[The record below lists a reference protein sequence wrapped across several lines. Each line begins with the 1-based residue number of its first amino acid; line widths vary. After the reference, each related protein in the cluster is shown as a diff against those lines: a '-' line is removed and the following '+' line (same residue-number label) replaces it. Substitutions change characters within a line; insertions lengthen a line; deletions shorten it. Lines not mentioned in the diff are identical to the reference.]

1 MSNWFDV
8 DKAGL
13 KKIQSEKDK
22 FFILQELI
30 SNAFDEEITFCN
42 IDLQKL
48 DDSNSRTYQLTVEDD
63 SPDGFKDLSHSYTL
77 FADSYKKGNVKQ
89 RGRFNIGEKFALS
102 MFDYASITSTKG
114 NVTFDKTGRSKKRT
128 SRNKGTIFLGMLK
141 LTKEEYE
148 SIISKVKDIIVPNGV
163 NLKVNGSGI
172 LRDELI
178 NSFEVSLP
186 TIIADE
192 EGNLKKSIHQTVVEI
207 YPKSK
212 DKGMIFELGIPVVE
226 SDIDYNVNVLQKV
239 PLNKDRDNI
248 TPSFRKT
255 LCTEVLNNCFKDLS
269 KEQVKNGWVT
279 DALEDAK
286 PEAVND
292 VISKKHGEDAVVFD
306 PNDPEANHKAYADGR
321 EVIHGGSYNKKVWN
335 QIKTVSG
342 ETGQFKSSGQYV
354 GFASAEFQSGA
365 EELPIEKWTDGMSE
379 VVAYAKKVHQEI
391 IGIELKVS
399 IHNGNGASAVYNKR
413 IPQIQFFYKVLG
425 RAWFNLKVNKEDII
439 RLLIHEFGHY
449 YCSDHLDENYY
460 RALCRIG
467 SRWVCKKL

>member
-114 NVTFDKTGRSKKRT
+114 NVIFDKTGRSKKRT

-172 LRDELI
+172 LKL
-178 NSFEVSLP
+178 
-186 TIIADE
+186 A
-192 EGNLKKSIHQTVVEI
+192 
-207 YPKSK
+207 Y
-212 DKGMIFELGIPVVE
+212 
-226 SDIDYNVNVLQKV
+226 LQ
-239 PLNKDRDNI
+239 
-248 TPSFRKT
+248 
-255 LCTEVLNNCFKDLS
+255 
-269 KEQVKNGWVT
+269 
-279 DALEDAK
+279 
-286 PEAVND
+286 
-292 VISKKHGEDAVVFD
+292 
-306 PNDPEANHKAYADGR
+306 
-321 EVIHGGSYNKKVWN
+321 
-335 QIKTVSG
+335 
-342 ETGQFKSSGQYV
+342 
-354 GFASAEFQSGA
+354 
-365 EELPIEKWTDGMSE
+365 
-379 VVAYAKKVHQEI
+379 
-391 IGIELKVS
+391 
-399 IHNGNGASAVYNKR
+399 
-413 IPQIQFFYKVLG
+413 
-425 RAWFNLKVNKEDII
+425 
-439 RLLIHEFGHY
+439 
-449 YCSDHLDENYY
+449 
-460 RALCRIG
+460 
-467 SRWVCKKL
+467 